1 MAKVARWGHPRG
13 PGRTRQPRFGARW
26 RPPMAKVGAPWGGT
40 DSPTPR
46 CARRT
51 IQTLGRREGDWS
63 PPSRR
68 RGAGTRKRGALWA
81 PVAHSSPRAAKARWP
96 APATWQAAPA
106 SNTWTSPSNQALQ
119 GPQRGPTA
127 QARRR
132 GAPWGRP
139 GPYLRPWSEE
149 MPPPTRVWGVVA
161 RLNVDRYTPN
171 KACLGERG
179 AGGAYRGCI
188 GGHFGPTS
196 PRGPKEGGR
205 QGPGSKFAP
214 RCSR

>member
-149 MPPPTRVWGVVA
+149 MPPPTRVWGGVPGDPLSATTWTRSRSLGLLTA
-161 RLNVDRYTPN
+161 RLFTVRASSSYVQLYDF
-171 KACLGERG
+171 L
-179 AGGAYRGCI
+179 
-188 GGHFGPTS
+188 F
-196 PRGPKEGGR
+196 
-205 QGPGSKFAP
+205 QV
-214 RCSR
+214 